1 MLVGFSNFIVDLAGF
16 VFVAVFDAAAL
27 LLVAICNLLGVAQA
41 PLMN

>member
-1 MLVGFSNFIVDLAGF
+1 MIVGFSNFVVDLAGF
-16 VFVAVFDAAAL
+16 VFAVFDAAAL